1 MHPSSTRSSRAW
13 HLVVPLV
20 LACLVLQGCAAER
33 QGEASP
39 TPDPTTTV
47 SATPPE
53 PTPSERPNLAR
64 VRVRLVEVATLDE
77 PLAMAVRPGDD
88 GLYVAE
94 KAGAVRVVR
103 DGSVD
108 PRPVLDLT
116 GQVALGSEQGL
127 LGIAF
132 SPDGE
137 HLYVNL
143 TDTNGDTRIF
153 SFRMRGT
160 RADPSTRR
168 QILAVG
174 QPFANHNGGHLAF
187 GPDGYLYIGLG
198 DGGSAGDPEG
208 NAQSLGTLLGKMLR
222 IDPSPTGPRPYEVPP
237 DNPFVGRSGARPEIW
252 AYGLRNPWRYSFD
265 LATGDLWIADVG
277 QSAWEEIDLQP
288 AGSPGG
294 ENYGWDRM
302 EGAHPFEGDRP
313 PDAVGPIHEYSQE
326 TGGCTVVGGYVY
338 RGSAIPDLVGAYLFA
353 DFCLGSIEALRV
365 DGDRVVAHR
374 SLGPVVPLIS
384 SFGQDAGGEL
394 YVMSLEGPLYR
405 LAPAR

>member
-1 MHPSSTRSSRAW
+1 VGR
-13 HLVVPLV
+13 LVVPFV
-20 LACLVLQGCAAER
+20 LASSVIQGCAAER
-33 QGEASP
+33 QDAGASP
-39 TPDPTTTV
+39 TTAPTTSA

-53 PTPSERPNLAR
+53 TPSPGQPNLAA
-64 VRVRLVEVATLDE
+64 VRIRLVEVATLDE
-77 PLAMAVRPGDD
+77 PVAMAVRPGDD

-94 KAGAVRVVR
+94 KSGAVRVIR
-103 DGSVD
+103 GGSVD

-132 SPDGE
+132 SPNGE

-222 IDPSPTGPRPYEVPP
+222 IDPSPTGSRPYDVPP

-252 AYGLRNPWRYSFD
+252 AFGLRNPWRYSFD
-265 LATGDLWIADVG
+265 TATGDLWIADVG
-277 QSAWEEIDLQP
+277 QDAWEEINLQP
-288 AGSPGG
+288 AGSRGG
-294 ENYGWDRM
+294 ENYGWDRL

-313 PDAVGPIHEYSQE
+313 PDAVGPVYEYSHE
-326 TGGCTVVGGYVY
+326 GGGCTVVGGYVY

-353 DFCLGSIEALRV
+353 DYCLGAIEALRV
-365 DGDRVVAHR
+365 DGDRGAAHR
-374 SLGPVVPLIS
+374 SLGSVVPRIS
-384 SFGQDAGGEL
+384 SFGQDAEGEL
-394 YVMSLEGPLYR
+394 YAMSLEGPLYR